1 MGRYIVSYLL
11 NMITGRH
18 TCVHLKNGI
27 LWSTLK
33 AVPIDHD
40 EHMDRCNFH
49 LVYLG
54 FGTFIK
60 LVPIQPPDSK
70 DFVVIG
76 HITTYDPTTSAELD
90 TMAANR

>member
-1 MGRYIVSYLL
+1 MCLYLL
-11 NMITGRH
+11 NIITGRH

-54 FGTFIK
+54 FGAFIK